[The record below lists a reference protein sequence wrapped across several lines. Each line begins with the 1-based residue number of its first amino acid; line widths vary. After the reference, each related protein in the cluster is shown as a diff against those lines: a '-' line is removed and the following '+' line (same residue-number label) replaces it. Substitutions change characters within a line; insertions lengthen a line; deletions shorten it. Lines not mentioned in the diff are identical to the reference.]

1 MSYFPRTNTTIFTN
15 GHRESWH
22 NMIVSS
28 WEIRSP
34 GWLGHG
40 CRSWHVSYKLLIS
53 VHREWY
59 YREKLLRVLGIT
71 YHIITQKKI
80 PTIGGTLPFPFYG
93 KIWPCSMALTSDT
106 WPFWASAS
114 ASEDHSAWNATAVV
128 QRTRSLRILISTW
141 RNFGTKFG
149 FLSDVFFVFF
159 SVFRV

>member
-15 GHRESWH
+15 VHRESWH

-71 YHIITQKKI
+71 YHIITQKK
-80 PTIGGTLPFPFYG
+80 TLPLGERYHSSFMGKYG
-93 KIWPCSMALTSDT
+93 HVAWHWHLTPDLFGHRHRHPRIIRHEMQLLWSKE
-106 WPFWASAS
+106 PEAFASWFQLGETLARSS
-114 ASEDHSAWNATAVV
+114 AFS
-128 QRTRSLRILISTW
+128 QM
-141 RNFGTKFG
+141 
-149 FLSDVFFVFF
+149 FFCLF
-159 SVFRV
+159 